1 MISRRKRVLI
11 VGAAKLTNE
20 LSIFFKTFFF
30 CGFSIPVLLKQQK
43 KENVMRKVVAGLF
56 VSVDGVAEA
65 PNEWQETF
73 DEDMG
78 AELSTV
84 LPEIDTILLGRVTY
98 QEWQG
103 YWPNYEGDGPD
114 SFYANM
120 INTSPKYVV
129 STTLEEVS
137 WGKFDNATLIK
148 NNFVKEIKKLKKQA
162 GKTIGVQ
169 GSPTLVNS
177 LLQHDLLDELALY
190 IHNVAVY
197 KGKRLFSEGNLKRL
211 NLVEAKPTRS
221 GVIIAKYQPRPS

>member
-1 MISRRKRVLI
+1 LAQQQRITHCL
-11 VGAAKLTNE
+11 
-20 LSIFFKTFFF
+20 FK
-30 CGFSIPVLLKQQK
+30 PVHFLQDIYLLLLYHNCVAEVRQK
-43 KENVMRKVVAGLF
+43 EKAMRKVSAGLF

-73 DEDMG
+73 DEDM
-78 AELSTV
+78 ATELGT
-84 LPEIDTILLGRVTY
+84 LTEIDTILLGRVTY

-103 YWPNYEGDGPD
+103 YWPNYDSDSPD
-114 SFYANM
+114 AFYANL
-120 INTSPKYVV
+120 INDSPKYVV
-129 STTLEEVS
+129 STTLDKVS
-137 WGKFDNATLIK
+137 WGKYDNVTLLK
-148 NNFVKEIKKLKKQA
+148 NNVAEEITKLKQQP

-177 LLQHDLLDELALY
+177 LLQVGLLDELTLY

-221 GVIIAKYQPRPS
+221 GVIIAKYQPRSA

>member
-1 MISRRKRVLI
+1 
-11 VGAAKLTNE
+11 
-20 LSIFFKTFFF
+20 
-30 CGFSIPVLLKQQK
+30 
-43 KENVMRKVVAGLF
+43 MRKIVAGLF

-78 AELSTV
+78 AELGTI

-120 INTSPKYVV
+120 INHSPKYVV
-129 STTLEEVS
+129 SSTLDKVS

-148 NNFVKEIKKLKKQA
+148 GNLADEINKLKKQP
-162 GKTIGVQ
+162 GKTIAVQ

-177 LLQHDLLDELALY
+177 LLQLGLLDELSLY

-197 KGKRLFSEGNLKRL
+197 KGKRLFLEGNLKRL

-221 GVIIAKYQPRPS
+221 GVIIAKYQPRRA